1 MAAVQGQGQVVL
13 PIRGAGWPVC
23 LGVILLIALTGC
35 VAPGQPVVTDRSTA
49 NAQRGSYV
57 VRKGDTLYSIAW
69 RFNLDHQRLAAAN
82 QIGAP
87 FTIYPGQRLRLS
99 ESAPARRSRPS
110 KPSAG
115 AASSGPQYKTK
126 PQNRAPSRSSAST
139 GTQPRAA
146 TGSATKP
153 SAPKSTT
160 TPAPAEASFGTNRTW
175 YKPLPQKPVGLFGKN
190 NKGLD
195 YAIQGRADVLAARS
209 GKVVYAGNGIAG
221 FERLIIIQH
230 SRELLSAYGFNG
242 KLLVQEQQQV
252 GGGKAIATILPRP
265 GVGQTLHF
273 ELRRQGKPIDPKTVL
288 P

>member
-1 MAAVQGQGQVVL
+1 MAAVHGQGQVVL
-13 PIRGAGWPVC
+13 QIRGAGWPLC
-23 LGVILLIALTGC
+23 LLVILLMALSGC

-49 NAQRGSYV
+49 KSQQGSYV

-99 ESAPARRSRPS
+99 ESAPVRRSRPS
-110 KPSAG
+110 KPVAG
-115 AASSGPQYKTK
+115 AANAGAQNKTK

-139 GTQPRAA
+139 GTQPRVA
-146 TGSATKP
+146 TGSATKT
-153 SAPKSTT
+153 SAPKRAT
-160 TPAPAEASFGTNRTW
+160 TPAPAGESFGTDRTW
-175 YKPLPQKPVGLFGKN
+175 YKPLPQKPAVLFGKN

-195 YAIQGRADVLAARS
+195 YAIQSRADVLAARS

-230 SRELLSAYGFNG
+230 SRELLSAYSFNG